1 MTLIIFF
8 KSKALSLTR
17 FYYNTIRFQ
26 MSILVLLDNF
36 HPPPPPP
43 LLNLFS
49 DPCSDLLGKRPRFV
63 ILFSVNWSQWSG
75 DTRGESV
82 GGGGVRWGGWKIWKK
97 IPYSKAR
104 KKINKLYIMHHVS
117 TGQMI
122 SAVLIRGGGG
132 DFRFFSLTTEIYQ
145 PLSPESQMVHA

>member
-1 MTLIIFF
+1 MTLIIFS
-8 KSKALSLTR
+8 KSKALSLSR

-36 HPPPPPP
+36 RPPPPPP

-82 GGGGVRWGGWKIWKK
+82 GGGGGEGEGAGRFGKK
-97 IPYSKAR
+97 IQFSKAR

-122 SAVLIRGGGG
+122 SAVLIRGG
-132 DFRFFSLTTEIYQ
+132 FSFFSLTTEIYQ